1 MINDY
6 HMLSGIQ
13 KVAVLFSVVGESLA
27 MSLIKGLSKTEV
39 RKIRS
44 TLRSMGTVSFNVK
57 KRVMEEFYFG
67 FLSEQFDGEGSDDGS
82 PIQPFDFLEDL
93 NDEQLIAL
101 LDKEDP
107 PVIAMI
113 LAQLESKKKMLILNK
128 LDPALK
134 GQVLIELG
142 SLEDIPLEGIIEV
155 GARLKEK
162 STYLPRTA
170 EFSRGGAKEIADM
183 LSDMASN
190 EQERYMQTL
199 QNENPELYADV
210 KTFFLTFD
218 DIIEKFPSD
227 TIRGL
232 LNEVELDDLPVAFK
246 GLDPEK
252 VAELREMLPGK
263 KQAMYDEDKGAKPMP
278 KRDVDNARKLFVDAA
293 KAQEEK
299 GDINIGDILSGGEM
313 VE

>member
-6 HMLSGIQ
+6 QMLSGLQ
-13 KVAVLFSVVGESLA
+13 KVAILFSVVGESLA
-27 MSLIKGLSKTEV
+27 LSLIKGLSKTEI

-44 TLRSMGTVSFNVK
+44 TLRSMETVSFLVK

-67 FLSEQFDGEGSDDGS
+67 FLAEQEETKEEG
-82 PIQPFDFLEDL
+82 PIQPFEFLTDL
-93 NDEQLIAL
+93 NDEQMFAL
-101 LDKEDP
+101 LDKEEP

-113 LAQLESKKKMLILNK
+113 LAQLDSDKKMLILNK
-128 LDPALK
+128 LEPELK

-142 SLEDIPLEGIIEV
+142 SLDDIPLEGIIEV

-170 EFSRGGAKEIADM
+170 DFSRGGAKEIADM

-199 QNENPELYADV
+199 QNENPELYAAV

-218 DIIEKFPSD
+218 DIMEKFPEDS
-227 TIRGL
+227 IRTM
-232 LNEVELDDLPVAFK
+232 LNTVELDLLPIAFK
-246 GLDPEK
+246 GLDEEK
-252 VAELREMLPGK
+252 INELKDMLPQK
-263 KQAMYDEDKGAKPMP
+263 KQAMYNDDLASKPQP
-278 KRDVDNARKLFVDAA
+278 KREVDGARKLFVDAA
-293 KAQEEK
+293 KQMEK
-299 GDINIGDILSGGEM
+299 DGTINLQDILSGGEM

>member
-6 HMLSGIQ
+6 HMLSGLQ
-13 KVAVLFSVVGESLA
+13 KVAILFSVVGESLA
-27 MSLIKGLSKTEV
+27 MSLIKGLSKTEI
-39 RKIRS
+39 RKVRS
-44 TLRSMGTVSFNVK
+44 TLRSMGTVTFAVK

-67 FLSEQFDGEGSDDGS
+67 FLSEQVDEGKEEG
-82 PIQPFDFLEDL
+82 PIQPFEFLSDL

-101 LDKEDP
+101 LDKEEP

-113 LAQLESKKKMLILNK
+113 LAQLKADKKMLILNR
-128 LDPALK
+128 LDPTLK
-134 GQVLIELG
+134 GEVLIELG

-183 LSDMASN
+183 LSDMSSN

-199 QNENPELYADV
+199 QNENPELYTAV

-218 DIIEKFPSD
+218 DIIEKFPPD
-227 TIRGL
+227 IIRAL
-232 LNEVELDDLPVAFK
+232 LNEVELDKMPIAFK

-252 VAELREMLPGK
+252 VNELKEMLPGK
-263 KQAMYDEDKGAKPMP
+263 KQAMYDDDLGAKPMP
-278 KRDVDNARKLFVDAA
+278 KRDVDNARKDFVEAA
-293 KAQEEK
+293 KASEKK
-299 GDINIGDILSGGEM
+299 GDINIEDILSGGEM